1 MTSIKQTVS
10 DIDFLMR
17 FWDSDKNTLDP
28 YAVSAR
34 SEEPASWKCPKC
46 GYAWDAS
53 IRARFRTGEQ
63 CPCCDKHKVFV
74 PGISDFLTLVPF
86 ARQAYMFEKNTD
98 INVEKHGVASTKS
111 AWWKCPYCG
120 NEYRGSFAS
129 RVDRTDSGYIFRRC
143 NKCKHD
149 EKVPENPISENV
161 RFIKY
166 WDYDKNRLSP
176 SNVSIYSSNK
186 MYWKCKNCGY
196 DWYIAP
202 KNMLKSE
209 GCPCCV
215 NNRVIRAGINDV
227 AHFFPEIHDIFDES
241 LNPDVNIGEQG
252 LASTVPIK
260 FHCKNCGHIWDS
272 NIKNKIRRQRG
283 GSLKLLGCPNCNN
296 AARKRM
302 SGLLTYD
309 KEYPELAKMYEDDLN
324 ERSLESISSY
334 EANELLLKWRC
345 ETCGEVF
352 DSRVTS
358 MISSLKCSTKGCPYC
373 ANTKLRDGESFADVH
388 SELMDEY
395 DPANKPNPRMVFPG
409 CKTRVSWICRKDNTH
424 TWKASFAERHR
435 GGANCPV
442 CNRTTLIKGTNTFA
456 DIYPELVQYWSD
468 KNERKP
474 DDIFYN
480 SSLWF
485 QWHCPDCGGDYGA
498 YIKDRTKED
507 FECPYCG
514 DRLILP
520 GFNSLAVKNP
530 TLAKCWA
537 ESNNVDADHVLYKAS
552 RDAFWICA
560 DCGGEYRS
568 RLSYILE
575 GKSTCPYCENRR
587 ALPGGNTLKAIYP
600 SIAAMWSD
608 SNELDS
614 DHVLAEGSLYAAWIC
629 PTCNGEYNA
638 RIKDVVSQEADCPYC
653 NNRML
658 LPGFNSFAE
667 RHEDLLSEWDYKNNY
682 LLQQPTEVLDT
693 SHDTAWWICLKDITH
708 HYPMSIAQRIEMQ
721 HRNHEPCPYCKGRRV
736 KLRHFS

>member
-1 MTSIKQTVS
+1 
-10 DIDFLMR
+10 
-17 FWDSDKNTLDP
+17 
-28 YAVSAR
+28 
-34 SEEPASWKCPKC
+34 
-46 GYAWDAS
+46 
-53 IRARFRTGEQ
+53 
-63 CPCCDKHKVFV
+63 
-74 PGISDFLTLVPF
+74 
-86 ARQAYMFEKNTD
+86 
-98 INVEKHGVASTKS
+98 
-111 AWWKCPYCG
+111 
-120 NEYRGSFAS
+120 
-129 RVDRTDSGYIFRRC
+129 
-143 NKCKHD
+143 
-149 EKVPENPISENV
+149 
-161 RFIKY
+161 
-166 WDYDKNRLSP
+166 
-176 SNVSIYSSNK
+176 

-272 NIKNKIRRQRG
+272 NIKNRIRRQRG

-309 KEYPELAKMYEDDLN
+309 KEYPELSKMYADDLN

-442 CNRTTLIKGTNTFA
+442 CNRTTLIQGTNTFA
-456 DIYPELVQYWSD
+456 DVYPELVQYWSD

-514 DRLILP
+514 DRLVLP

-537 ESNNVDADHVLYKAS
+537 KSNDVDADHVLYKAS

-560 DCGGEYRS
+560 DCGGEYRA

-587 ALPGGNTLKAIYP
+587 ALPGGNTLKARYP
-600 SIAAMWSD
+600 EIAKMWSNNNVFD
-608 SNELDS
+608 A
-614 DHVLAEGSLYAAWIC
+614 DHVLPNSAAHALWNC
-629 PTCNGEYNA
+629 PECNGEFSASVRDIVNN
-638 RIKDVVSQEADCPYC
+638 VADCPYC
-653 NNRML
+653 SDRKV
-658 LPGFNSFAE
+658 LPGFNSVQKIYPTRSIYWSKNNNKDADRILYNSTSYALWNCPDCGGEYSAKVVNFVEQMADCPYCANKSLLPGVNSFAD
-667 RHEDLLSEWDYKNNY
+667 RHPDLLREWDYINNY
-682 LLQQPTEVLDT
+682 LLQQPTDVLDT
-693 SHDTAWWICLKDITH
+693 SSNTAWWNCPNDVAH
-708 HYPMSIAQRIEMQ
+708 HYPMSIAKRVEMQ
-721 HRNHEPCPYCKGRRV
+721 FRHHEPCPYCKGRRV
-736 KLRHFS
+736 KLRHFA